1 MKELNKPNK
10 FSSKSRL
17 TALLLGIF
25 LGGFGIHNFYLGKIG
40 KGFLKIVMRFL
51 GIILFSIGYFEIF
64 NYNEIV
70 FYIGLCIIFIPI
82 VWAFFEWIFIALG
95 EAKDSEGLLVI
106 NW

>member
-1 MKELNKPNK
+1 MKELNKTNL

-25 LGGFGIHNFYLGKIG
+25 LGGLGIHNFYLGKIRRG
-40 KGFLKIVMRFL
+40 ILKILMRL
-51 GIILFSIGYFEIF
+51 IGIIMFSIGFFESF
-64 NYNEIV
+64 NYGEIV
-70 FYIGLCIIFIPI
+70 FYIGLCMIFIPI
-82 VWAFFEWIFIALG
+82 IWAFFEWIFIALG